1 MRFAVSSTARKVEF
15 TVTIL
20 EKFSKYKPDDAARRV
35 LDAALGYSLK
45 IDKDRRIIE
54 ARVKFPDIVPKSEL
68 YAIEDG
74 IREAY
79 DLFAMR
85 ILPEYAPELFTVGYL
100 PQIFVE
106 ATNVGAVANGFFDDY
121 SVSGTAKD
129 GLKIE
134 IPFLQGGLDMLG
146 DAQTAGI
153 ISNIIK
159 SEFGIDVPI
168 RIAQRSDYR
177 EVLDERARRR
187 DAYLSNEIENARRER
202 VRAEAEASANLA
214 AAAADMEAAYKKPL
228 LGGEDVVSCVD
239 ENAHTIKAGGLTLD
253 ISEPSPILGETIDTS
268 KISPLSSLD
277 HETPHAVFAGQIFEV
292 NSKETRTYD
301 KLNITVGITDNMLS
315 AYLRMTKPKDEGEK
329 LVKALSVGA
338 CVVVEGAVRGEDMNA
353 RRNRPQTDEER
364 RDPFPDIEYHIR
376 PRAISKVK
384 RVIRRDLAEKK
395 RVELHLHTTM
405 SQMDAL
411 IVPEEALRRAQYWGH
426 PAIAITDHGN
436 VQAFPDA
443 MIEAEKSGMKVI
455 YGMEAYF
462 VDDEA
467 RAVFGDVDCGFDG
480 EFVAF
485 DIETTGLSITG
496 DAITEIGAVVLRG
509 GEVAETYSAYVNPER
524 HIPEN
529 ITKLTGISDE
539 TVKDAPTIDKVLPE
553 FLEFCGKRPLI
564 AHNANFDTGFIR
576 NASSRLHIPFDNAYI
591 DTLGM
596 SRYVNADLTRH
607 TLDAVAEHYG
617 LGDFEHHRAFEDA
630 KMCAMIFMKM
640 AEALQ
645 NEGVADVSGMVKQM
659 SEHADPLHLPSYHQI
674 ILVKNQTGL
683 KNLYKLVSYSY
694 LDYYR
699 RNPRIPKTV
708 LMEHRD
714 GLIIGS
720 ACEAGELYRAILDSK
735 PESEIERIA
744 NFYDYLEIQPL
755 TNNAFLVAEERVS
768 GFDELRD
775 INRRI
780 VELGKKLGKPVVATC
795 DAHFLDAED
804 EIYRQILQ
812 KGMKFSDADRETKL
826 YLRTTDEMLEEFSYL
841 GKETAY
847 EVVVE
852 NTNKIADM
860 IEDVR
865 PIPKGTYTPKID
877 GAEDELKTLCWQRAN
892 DWYCHNGKIPDVV
905 TERLEREL
913 GSIIKNGYAVLYI
926 IAQKLVSYSESQGYL
941 VGSRGSVGSSIV
953 ASFAGIS
960 EVNPL
965 PPHYRCPKC
974 KYSEFHKDEFAS
986 GFDMPDKNCPEC
998 GTRMIVDG
1006 HDIPFETF
1014 LGFYGDK
1021 SPDIDLN
1028 FSGDIQGKVHK
1039 YTEELFGS
1047 ENVFR
1052 AGTLGTIA
1060 SKTAYGFVM
1069 KYLEDK
1075 GARLTRADVERY
1087 CVRCTGVKRS
1097 TGQHP
1102 GGIIVVPS
1110 EYEVYDFTP
1119 VQHPADDADSNVIT
1133 THFAFSYLHDT
1144 ILKLD
1149 ELGHDIP
1156 TKYKMLERYTGT
1168 SVMDVPMNDRAVYS
1182 LLTSSRAL
1190 GIRKEPDEPGT
1201 YGLPELGTRF
1211 VMQMLTDC
1219 QPKTFG
1225 DLLQIS
1231 GLSHGTGVWLGNAQ
1245 ELIKDGVCDIS
1256 TVIGCRDDIM
1266 LRLIR
1271 YGLDSSLSFKIME
1284 KVRKGKG
1291 VDPEYEEEMLKV
1303 GVPEWYIDSCKKI
1316 KYMFPKAHAAAYV
1329 MSAIRL
1335 GWYKINYPVEFY
1347 AAYFTAAPDGF
1358 DGELVL
1364 SGPAAVRA
1372 RIEEYSSKGADATQK
1387 EEMQIAALQIVNEY
1401 YQRGYKFL
1409 PVDIYKSD
1417 ATAFLP
1423 ENGKIRVPFM
1433 CLSGLGGGAAEKLAA
1448 ARDSFGSDRFSV
1460 EDLRERSH
1468 VSKTV
1473 IETLRRC
1480 GVLDGIDESN
1490 QLSMF
1495 F

>member
-1 MRFAVSSTARKVEF
+1 MISF
-15 TVTIL
+15 I
-20 EKFSKYKPDDAARRV
+20 EKFNRYSPDDRAREV
-35 LDAALGYSLK
+35 LSYIDEYSVK
-45 IDKDRRIIE
+45 VDRENRMIE
-54 ARVKFPDIVPKSEL
+54 AHAHFTELVRKEEL
-68 YAIEDG
+68 YRIERAIS
-74 IREAY
+74 EAY
-79 DLFAMR
+79 ELCRMR
-85 ILPEYAPELFTVGYL
+85 ILPSYDPSFFSLSYL
-100 PQIFVE
+100 PEVFLESV
-106 ATNVGAVANGFFDDY
+106 NVGAVANGFFNDY
-121 SVSGTAKD
+121 TAKGSVRD
-129 GLKIE
+129 GITIE
-134 IPFLQGGLDMLG
+134 IPFVRGGIDMLEE
-146 DAQTAGI
+146 ANTARIVSG
-153 ISNIIK
+153 IIK
-159 SEFGIDVPI
+159 SEFSLDVEV
-168 RIAQRSDYR
+168 RIEQRGDYLD
-177 EVLDERARRR
+177 VLERHRVEGEARL
-187 DAYLSNEIENARRER
+187 AAEYEEARREAAR
-202 VRAEAEASANLA
+202 AMRAEEEANA
-214 AAAADMEAAYKKPL
+214 AAEAAYTTPL
-228 LGGEDVVSCVD
+228 VGEEVLERDPGTGSV
-239 ENAHTIKAGGLTLD
+239 TYGGLTLD
-253 ISEPSPILGETIDTS
+253 VSSPEVFFGDGVDAGALA
-268 KISPLSSLD
+268 PLSELKR
-277 HETPHAVFAGQIFEV
+277 TMPRITVAGQIFEV
-292 NSKETRTYD
+292 NSKETRSYD
-301 KLNITVGITDNMLS
+301 KLNITVGITDNRLS
-315 AYLRMTKPKDEGEK
+315 TYVKTTRPKEEGE
-329 LVKALSVGA
+329 ALLKSLKVGT
-338 CVVVEGAVRGEDMNA
+338 CVIVEGAVKDEDTQSFRQKKQPAEGE
-353 RRNRPQTDEER
+353 TER
-364 RDPFPDIEYHIR
+364 RDPFPRIEYSIR
-376 PRAISKVK
+376 LRSAAKVK
-384 RVIRRDLAEKK
+384 RVIRKDTAAKK

-411 IVPEEALRRAQYWGH
+411 IVPEEALRRAKYWGH
-426 PAIAITDHGN
+426 PAVAITDHGN

-443 MIEAEKSGMKVI
+443 MLELDAMRKAGDGDFKVI

-467 RAVFGDVDCGFDG
+467 RAVWGEVGCGFNG
-480 EFVAF
+480 EFVVF
-485 DIETTGLSITG
+485 DLETTGLSSSNDKI
-496 DAITEIGAVVLRG
+496 IEIGAVILRG
-509 GEVAETYSAYVNPER
+509 GEPAETFSAYVNPGR
-524 HIPEN
+524 HIPEE

-539 TVKDAPTIDKVLPE
+539 TVADARPISEVLPE
-553 FLEFCGKRPLI
+553 FFAFCGDRPLI
-564 AHNANFDTGFIR
+564 AHNANFDTGFVR
-576 NASSRLHIPFDNAYI
+576 VAASELKLGFGNAYI
-591 DTLGM
+591 DTLAM
-596 SRYVNADLTRH
+596 SRYVNPELKNHKLD
-607 TLDAVAEHYG
+607 TLVDHYG
-617 LGDFEHHRAFEDA
+617 LGGFEHHRAFEDA
-630 KMCAMIFMKM
+630 RVTALVFMKM
-640 AEALQ
+640 AHRLEE
-645 NEGVADVSGMVKQM
+645 EGVRDVPEMVRMM
-659 SEHADPLHLPSYHQI
+659 SEHADPLVLPTYHQI

-694 LDYYR
+694 LNYYR
-699 RNPRIPKTV
+699 RHPRIPKTV
-708 LMEHRD
+708 LEAHRE

-735 PESEIERIA
+735 PESELERIA
-744 NFYDYLEIQPL
+744 GFYDYLEIQPL
-755 TNNAFLVAEERVS
+755 TNNAFLIESEKVRDFEE
-768 GFDELRD
+768 LKD

-780 VELGKKLGKPVVATC
+780 VELGHKLGKPVVATC
-795 DAHFLDAED
+795 DAHFLDKDD

-812 KGMKFSDADRETKL
+812 KGMKFADADRETKL

-841 GKETAY
+841 GEDAAY

-852 NTNKIADM
+852 NTNLIADM
-860 IEDVR
+860 IGEVR
-865 PIPKGTYTPKID
+865 PIPKGTYTPNIEGSEEELTQLCQKR
-877 GAEDELKTLCWQRAN
+877 AE
-892 DWYCHNGKIPDVV
+892 DWYCFEGKIPEVV
-905 TERLEREL
+905 TERLDREL
-913 GSIIKNGYAVLYI
+913 SSIIKNGYAVLYI

-974 KYSEFHKDEFAS
+974 RYSEFHKDEYAS
-986 GFDMPDKNCPEC
+986 GFDMPDKDCPHC
-998 GTRMIVDG
+998 GTKMIVDG

-1039 YTEELFGS
+1039 YTEELFGA

-1052 AGTLGTIA
+1052 AGTLGTVA

-1069 KYLEDK
+1069 KYLEEK
-1075 GARLTRADVERY
+1075 GVSLTRADVERY
-1087 CVRCTGVKRS
+1087 CVRCSGIKRS

-1119 VQHPADDADSNVIT
+1119 VQHPADDADSDIIT

-1182 LLTSSRAL
+1182 LLTSSKAL
-1190 GIRKEPDEPGT
+1190 GINKEHDEPGT

-1245 ELIKDGVCDIS
+1245 ELIKDGICDIS

-1291 VDPEYEEEMLKV
+1291 VDPEYEAEMIAK
-1303 GVPEWYIDSCKKI
+1303 GVPDWYIASCKKI

-1364 SGPAAVRA
+1364 RGPAAVRA
-1372 RIEEYSSKGADATQK
+1372 LIDEYSDKGADTSQK
-1387 EEMQIAALQIVNEY
+1387 EETQLAAMQIVNEY
-1401 YQRGYKFL
+1401 FQRGFRFL
-1409 PVDIYKSD
+1409 PVDIHKSD

-1423 ENGKIRVPFM
+1423 EDGKIRLPFM
-1433 CLSGLGGGAAEKLAA
+1433 CLSGVGGSAAESLAA
-1448 ARDSFGSDRFSV
+1448 ARDSFGGQVFSI
-1460 EDLRERSH
+1460 EELREEAH
-1468 VSKTV
+1468 VTKSV
-1473 IETLRRC
+1473 IDTLRRN
-1480 GVLDGIDESN
+1480 GVLDDIDESN
-1490 QLSMF
+1490 QLSLFSM
-1495 F
+1495 

>member
-1 MRFAVSSTARKVEF
+1 MIS
-15 TVTIL
+15 IL
-20 EKFSKYKPDDAARRV
+20 EKFSKYTPDDRARRILSSV
-35 LDAALGYSLK
+35 TDYSVKLDRE
-45 IDKDRRIIE
+45 RRIIE
-54 ARVKFPDIVPKSEL
+54 VHASFTELQKREEL
-68 YAIEDG
+68 YAIEHG

-79 DLFAMR
+79 ELSAMR
-85 ILPEYAPELFTVGYL
+85 ILPSYPSELFTVEYL
-100 PQIFVE
+100 PEIFAE
-106 ATNVGAVANGFFDDY
+106 AVNVGAVANGFFDDY
-121 SVSGTAKD
+121 TVVGEPETELSV
-129 GLKIE
+129 E
-134 IPFLQGGLDMLG
+134 IPFLRGGLDMLEG
-146 DAQTAGI
+146 AETADI
-153 ISNIIK
+153 VSRIIK
-159 SEFGIDVPI
+159 SEFSLDVKVKI
-168 RIAQRSDYR
+168 TQRQDYMDVVER
-177 EVLDERARRR
+177 RDRERA
-187 DAYLSNEIENARRER
+187 AYLSASYETSRREHEAA
-202 VRAEAEASANLA
+202 VLAEAEANAAEA
-214 AAAADMEAAYKKPL
+214 AAYSIP
-228 LGGEDVVSCVD
+228 LGGGEVKI
-239 ENAHTIKAGGLTLD
+239 ERGEEPGQIIYGGLTLD
-253 ISEPSPILGETIDTS
+253 VSSPETVYGDDVNADS
-268 KISPLSSLD
+268 LSPLSALD
-277 HETPHAVFAGQIFEV
+277 HEASKMTIAGQVFEV
-292 NSKETRTYD
+292 NSKETRTFD
-301 KLNITVGITDNMLS
+301 KLNITIGITDNKLS
-315 AYLRMTKPKDEGEK
+315 TYLKTTKPKEEGEK
-329 LVKALSVGA
+329 LIKSLKVGSCFIFEGSVRA
-338 CVVVEGAVRGEDMNA
+338 EDTA
-353 RRNRPQTDEER
+353 SFKQKKQQPAEAPEEKR
-364 RDPFPDIEYHIR
+364 FDPFPRIEYSMR
-376 PRAISKVK
+376 LRSAAKVK
-384 RVIRRDLAEKK
+384 RLIRQDKADKK

-411 IVPEEALRRAQYWGH
+411 IIPEEALRRAQYWGH

-443 MIEAEKSGMKVI
+443 MLEADKSGMKVI

-467 RAVFGDVDCGFDG
+467 RAVWGEVNCGFDD
-480 EFVAF
+480 EFVVF
-485 DIETTGLSITG
+485 DIETTGLSSASDDI
-496 DAITEIGAVVLRG
+496 IEIGAVILRG
-509 GEVAETYSAYVNPER
+509 GEPAETFSEYVNPGR
-524 HIPEN
+524 HIPSN
-529 ITKLTGISDE
+529 ITELTGISDE
-539 TVKDAPTIDKVLPE
+539 MVADAPPISEVLPK
-553 FLEFCGKRPLI
+553 FFEFCGQRPLI

-576 NASSRLHIPFDNAYI
+576 VAASRLRLSFDNPYI

-596 SRYVNADLTRH
+596 SRYVNPELKNHKLD
-607 TLDAVAEHYG
+607 TLVDYYE
-617 LGDFEHHRAFEDA
+617 LGGFEHHRAFEDA
-630 KMCAMIFMKM
+630 RVTALVFMKM
-640 AEALQ
+640 ANRLVG
-645 NEGVADVSGMVKQM
+645 EGVGDVPDMVKMM
-659 SEHADPLHLPSYHQI
+659 SEHADPLILPTYHQI

-683 KNLYKLVSYSY
+683 KNLYKLISYSY
-694 LDYYR
+694 LNYFR
-699 RNPRIPKTV
+699 RHPRIPKTV
-708 LMEHRD
+708 LNEHRE

-735 PESEIERIA
+735 PESELERIA
-744 NFYDYLEIQPL
+744 EFYDYLEIQPL
-755 TNNAFLVAEERVS
+755 TNNTFMLENNRVGS
-768 GFDELRD
+768 LDELRD
-775 INRRI
+775 INKRI
-780 VELGKKLGKPVVATC
+780 VALGKKLGKPVVATC

-804 EIYRQILQ
+804 EVYRQILQ

-826 YLRTTDEMLEEFSYL
+826 YLRTTDEMLEEFEYL
-841 GKETAY
+841 GEDVAY
-847 EVVVE
+847 EVVVT
-852 NTNKIADM
+852 NTNLIADM
-860 IEDVR
+860 IEEVR
-865 PIPKGTYTPKID
+865 PIPKGTYTPNIE
-877 GAEDELKTLCWQRAN
+877 GAEEELTELCNKRAH
-892 DWYCHNGKIPDVV
+892 DWYCFNGEIPEVV

-913 GSIIKNGYAVLYI
+913 TSIIKNGYAVLYI
-926 IAQKLVSYSESQGYL
+926 IAQKLVSYSESLGYL

-953 ASFAGIS
+953 ASFSGIS

-974 KYSEFHKDEFAS
+974 RYSEFHKDEYSS
-986 GFDMPDKNCPEC
+986 GFDMPDKDCPHC
-998 GTRMIVDG
+998 GTKMIVDG

-1028 FSGDIQGKVHK
+1028 FSGDIQGRVHK
-1039 YTEELFGS
+1039 YTEELFGA

-1052 AGTLGTIA
+1052 AGTLGTVA
-1060 SKTAYGFVM
+1060 AKTAYGFVM

-1075 GARLTRADVERY
+1075 GTRLTRADVERY
-1087 CVRCTGVKRS
+1087 CVRCSGIKRS

-1119 VQHPADDADSNVIT
+1119 VQHPADDADSNIIT

-1156 TKYKMLERYTGT
+1156 TKYKMLEKYTGT

-1190 GIRKEPDEPGT
+1190 GIKKEPDEPGT

-1211 VMQMLTDC
+1211 VMQMLVDC
-1219 QPKTFG
+1219 QPQTFG

-1245 ELIKDGVCDIS
+1245 ELIKDGTCSIS

-1303 GVPEWYIDSCKKI
+1303 GVPDWYIDSCKKI

-1347 AAYFTAAPDGF
+1347 AAFFTAAPDGF

-1364 SGPAAVRA
+1364 RGPSAVRA
-1372 RIEEYSSKGADATQK
+1372 LIEDYTSRGAETTQK
-1387 EEMQIAALQIVNEY
+1387 EETQLAAMQIVNEY
-1401 YQRGYKFL
+1401 FARGYKFL
-1409 PVDIYKSD
+1409 PVNIYKSD

-1423 ENGKIRVPFM
+1423 ENGKIRLPFM
-1433 CLSGLGGGAAEKLAA
+1433 CLSGVGGSAAESLVA
-1448 ARDSFGSDRFSV
+1448 ARDSFGGEIFSIEELRDRARV
-1460 EDLRERSH
+1460 T
-1468 VSKTV
+1468 KAV
-1473 IETLRRC
+1473 IETLRRN

-1490 QLSMF
+1490 QLSF

>member
-1 MRFAVSSTARKVEF
+1 MTN
-15 TVTIL
+15 IL
-20 EKFSKYKPDDAARRV
+20 AKFSKYNPDDASRRT
-35 LDAALGYSLK
+35 LESATEYSLK
-45 IDKDRRIIE
+45 IDKERRIIE
-54 ARVKFPDIVPKSEL
+54 ARISFPEVIPHSEL
-68 YAIEDG
+68 YAIEAA
-74 IREAY
+74 IRESY
-79 DLFAMR
+79 ELSVMK
-85 ILPEYAPELFTVGYL
+85 ILPSYPPESFSVRNL
-100 PQIFVE
+100 PDIFNE
-106 ATNVGAVANGFFDDY
+106 AVNVGAVANGFFDDY
-121 SVSGTAKD
+121 TVTGTPET
-129 GLKIE
+129 GLTIE
-134 IPFLQGGLDMLG
+134 IPFVQGGLDMLG
-146 DAQTAGI
+146 EAQTASI

-159 SEFGIDVPI
+159 SEYGRDISVK
-168 RIAQRSDYR
+168 IAQRGDYR
-177 EVLDERARRR
+177 EVLDERLKKR
-187 DAYLSNEIENARRER
+187 DAYLHAEFDALMRER
-202 VRAEAEASANLA
+202 EALEASDAASAAIVNAANE
-214 AAAADMEAAYKKPL
+214 EAYSKPL
-228 LGGEDVVSCVD
+228 VGGDDNDVEYDNDTGHVVV
-239 ENAHTIKAGGLTLD
+239 GGLTLD
-253 ISEPSPILGETIDTS
+253 VSDQSVIMGDEVDCS
-268 KISPLSSLD
+268 KITPLSQFD
-277 HETPHAVFAGQIFEV
+277 HEARSMTIAGQVFEV

-301 KLNITVGITDNMLS
+301 KLNITVAVTDNKLS
-315 AYLRMTKPKDEGEK
+315 AYIRMTKPKEEGQK
-329 LVKALSVGA
+329 LIKALSVGT
-338 CVVVEGAVRGEDMNA
+338 CVVVEGNVRGEDMNA
-353 RRNRPQTDEER
+353 RRAKAPSDDER
-364 RDPFPDIEYHIR
+364 HDPFPQVEYHMR
-376 PRAISKVK
+376 PRSIVKVK
-384 RVIRRDLAEKK
+384 RVIREDKAEKK

-411 IVPEEALRRAQYWGH
+411 IVPEEAMRRAQYWGH

-443 MIEAEKSGMKVI
+443 MLEADKSGMKVI

-467 RAVFGDVDCGFDG
+467 RAVFGDVDCGFEG

-496 DAITEIGAVVLRG
+496 DAITEIGAVILRG
-509 GEVAETYSAYVNPER
+509 GEVAETYSAYVNPGR

-529 ITKLTGISDE
+529 ITKLTGISDD
-539 TVKDAPTIDKVLPE
+539 TVADAPTIDIVLPE
-553 FLEFCGKRPLI
+553 FLAFCGDRPLI

-596 SRYVNADLTRH
+596 SRFINADLTRH

-640 AEALQ
+640 AELLES
-645 NEGVADVSGMVKQM
+645 EGVADVLGMVKQM
-659 SEHADPLHLPSYHQI
+659 SEHADPLRLPSYHQI

-694 LDYYR
+694 LNYYR

-708 LMEHRD
+708 LEEHRE

-755 TNNAFLVAEERVS
+755 TNNAFLIAEEKVG

-795 DAHFLDAED
+795 DAHFLDVED

-826 YLRTTDEMLEEFSYL
+826 YFRTTDEMLDEFSYL
-841 GKETAY
+841 GEDIAY

-877 GAEDELKTLCWQRAN
+877 GAEEELKTLCWNRAN

-974 KYSEFHKDEFAS
+974 RYSEFHKDEFAS

-998 GTRMIVDG
+998 GTRMLVDG

-1075 GARLTRADVERY
+1075 GAHLTRADVERY

-1119 VQHPADDADSNVIT
+1119 VQHPADDADSDVIT

-1182 LLTSSRAL
+1182 LLTSSKAL
-1190 GIRKEPDEPGT
+1190 GIKKDPDEPGT

-1211 VMQMLTDC
+1211 VMQMLVDC

-1245 ELIKDGVCDIS
+1245 ELIKDGTCDIS

-1316 KYMFPKAHAAAYV
+1316 QYMFPKAHAAAYV

-1364 SGPAAVRA
+1364 SGPSAVKA
-1372 RIEEYSSKGADATQK
+1372 RIEEYNSKGADATQK
-1387 EEMQIAALQIVNEY
+1387 EETQLAALQIVYEY
-1401 YQRGYKFL
+1401 YQRGFKFL
-1409 PVDIYKSD
+1409 PVDIFKSD

-1448 ARDSFGSDRFSV
+1448 ARDSFGGERFSI
-1460 EDLRERSH
+1460 EDLRERSR

-1473 IETLRRC
+1473 IETLRRN

>member
-1 MRFAVSSTARKVEF
+1 MIS
-15 TVTIL
+15 IM
-20 EKFSKYKPDDAARRV
+20 EKFAKYKPDDKATRILSSV
-35 LDAALGYSLK
+35 TEYSIK
-45 IDKDRRIIE
+45 ADKEQRIIE
-54 ARVKFPDIVPKSEL
+54 VRAGFPELVKKSDL
-68 YAIEDG
+68 YAIERG

-79 DLFAMR
+79 ELNVMR
-85 ILPEYAPELFTVGYL
+85 ILPSYSPELFDVGYL
-100 PQIFVE
+100 PEVFLESV
-106 ATNVGAVANGFFDDY
+106 NVGAVANGFFDDY
-121 SVSGTAKD
+121 SLSGTIED
-129 GLKIE
+129 GLIIE
-134 IPFLQGGLDMLG
+134 IPFAYGGVDMLEE
-146 DAQTAGI
+146 ARTAEI
-153 ISNIIK
+153 VSSIIK
-159 SEFGIDVPI
+159 SEFSLDVGV
-168 RIAQRSDYR
+168 RIVQRDDYPM
-177 EVLDERARRR
+177 VA
-187 DAYLSNEIENARRER
+187 ARREEER
-202 VRAEAEASANLA
+202 RARLYAEIEESRREYERAMAAEAEENAAMLSA
-214 AAAADMEAAYKKPL
+214 YTTPL
-228 LGGEDVVSCVD
+228 VGGEDKIEKGSEPGVIVY
-239 ENAHTIKAGGLTLD
+239 GGLTLD
-253 ISEPSPILGETIDTS
+253 VSAPEVIYGDRVNVDAL
-268 KISPLSSLD
+268 SPLSDLTE
-277 HETPHAVFAGQIFEV
+277 ETPKITVAGQIFEV
-292 NSKETRTYD
+292 TSKETRGYD
-301 KLNITVGITDNMLS
+301 KLNITVGITDNKLS
-315 AYLRMTKPKDEGEK
+315 AYIKTTRPKEEGEK
-329 LVKALSVGA
+329 LIKSLKVGT
-338 CVVVEGAVRGEDMNA
+338 CVIIEGKVRRDDMNA
-353 RRNRPQTDEER
+353 FKQKKQTADAEEAR
-364 RDPFPDIEYHIR
+364 RDPLPRYEYTLML
-376 PRAISKVK
+376 RAAAKVK
-384 RVIRRDLAEKK
+384 RLIRRDNAEKK

-411 IVPEEALRRAQYWGH
+411 IVPEEALRRAKYWGH
-426 PAIAITDHGN
+426 RAVAITDHGN

-443 MIEAEKSGMKVI
+443 MLERDAMLKSGDDAIKVI

-467 RAVFGDVDCGFDG
+467 RAVWGEVDCGFDD
-480 EFVAF
+480 EFVVF
-485 DIETTGLSITG
+485 DIETTGLSSTSDEI
-496 DAITEIGAVVLRG
+496 IEIGAVILRG
-509 GEVAETYSAYVNPER
+509 GEVAETFSEYVDPGR
-524 HIPEN
+524 HIPEK
-529 ITKLTGISDE
+529 ITELTGISDE
-539 TVKDAPTIDKVLPE
+539 MVAGAPKIDDVLPR
-553 FLEFCGKRPLI
+553 FLEFCGDRPLI

-576 NASSRLHIPFDNAYI
+576 QAASRLRLSFDNPYI
-591 DTLGM
+591 DTLGI
-596 SRYVNADLTRH
+596 SRYVNGELKNHR
-607 TLDAVAEHYG
+607 LDTVAEHYG

-630 KMCAMIFMKM
+630 KICALIFAEM
-640 AEALQ
+640 AKRLLE
-645 NEGVADVSGMVKQM
+645 EGVGDVPDMIRTMGEK
-659 SEHADPLHLPSYHQI
+659 ADPLRLPTYHQI

-683 KNLYKLVSYSY
+683 KNLYKLISYSY

-699 RNPRIPKTV
+699 KHPRIPKSV
-708 LMEHRD
+708 LEEHRE
-714 GLIIGS
+714 GLILGS
-720 ACEAGELYRAILDSK
+720 ACEAGELYRAILESK
-735 PESEIERIA
+735 PEAEIERIA
-744 NFYDYLEIQPL
+744 EFYDYLEIQPL
-755 TNNAFLVAEERVS
+755 TNNAFLIEEEKVS
-768 GFDELRD
+768 GPEELQD

-780 VELGKKLGKPVVATC
+780 VALGKKLGKPVVATC
-795 DAHFLDAED
+795 DAHFLDEED

-812 KGMKFSDADRETKL
+812 KGMKFRDADRETKL
-826 YLRTTDEMLEEFSYL
+826 YLRTTEEMLEEFSYL
-841 GKETAY
+841 GEEDAY
-847 EVVVE
+847 NVVVE
-852 NTNKIADM
+852 NTNLIADM

-865 PIPKGTYTPKID
+865 PIPKGTYTPNIE
-877 GAEDELKTLCWQRAN
+877 GAEEELKELCEKRAH
-892 DWYCHNGKIPDVV
+892 DWYCHNGVIPEVV
-905 TERLEREL
+905 TERLDREL
-913 GSIIKNGYAVLYI
+913 TSIIKNGYAVLYI
-926 IAQKLVSYSESQGYL
+926 IAQKLVSYSESLGYL

-953 ASFAGIS
+953 ASFSGIS

-974 KYSEFHKDEFAS
+974 RYSEFHKDEYAS
-986 GFDMPDKNCPEC
+986 GFDMPDKDCPEC
-998 GTRMIVDG
+998 GTKMIVDG

-1028 FSGDIQGKVHK
+1028 FSGDVQGRVHK
-1039 YTEELFGS
+1039 YTEELFGA

-1052 AGTLGTIA
+1052 AGTLGTVA

-1075 GARLTRADVERY
+1075 GVSLTRADVQRY
-1087 CVRCTGVKRS
+1087 CVRCSGIKRS

-1119 VQHPADDADSNVIT
+1119 VQHPADDADSNIVT

-1190 GIRKEPDEPGT
+1190 GIVKEQDEPGT

-1211 VMQMLTDC
+1211 VMQMLADC
-1219 QPKTFG
+1219 RPQTFG

-1245 ELIKDGVCDIS
+1245 QLIKDGVCDIS

-1291 VDPEYEEEMLKV
+1291 LDPEHETEMIAK
-1303 GVPEWYIDSCKKI
+1303 GVPDWYIDSCKKI

-1364 SGPAAVRA
+1364 RGPAAVRA
-1372 RIEEYSSKGADATQK
+1372 LIEDYTARGAETTGK
-1387 EEMQIAALQIVNEY
+1387 EETQLAAMQIINEY
-1401 YQRGYKFL
+1401 FMRGYKFL
-1409 PVDIYKSD
+1409 PVDIRKSD

-1423 ENGKIRVPFM
+1423 ENGKIRLPFM
-1433 CLSGLGGGAAEKLAA
+1433 CLSGVGGSAAESLVA
-1448 ARDSFGSDRFSV
+1448 ARDSFGDEIFSI
-1460 EDLRERSH
+1460 EELRERAR
-1468 VSKTV
+1468 VTKAV
-1473 IETLRRC
+1473 IETLRRN

-1495 F
+1495 NF